1 MFLFIYLVFYYIR
14 TCGGGGI
21 CPNAGGGGVLLG
33 SSLGLEGQVSPDTH
47 PLVGRMQATWGT
59 RVRKRGVPVQS
70 PGVHS
75 AAKGPGQATVFP
87 E

>member
-14 TCGGGGI
+14 TCGGGI

-59 RVRKRGVPVQS
+59 RVRKRGIPVQS